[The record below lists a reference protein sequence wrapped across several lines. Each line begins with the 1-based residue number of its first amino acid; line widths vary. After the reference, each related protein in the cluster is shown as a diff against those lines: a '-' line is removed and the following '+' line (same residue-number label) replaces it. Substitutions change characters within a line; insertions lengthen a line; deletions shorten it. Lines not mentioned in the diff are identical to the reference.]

1 MKPKN
6 KGRTIFYECCD
17 LTKKVYL
24 NYIFPILV
32 RAGNELINSAFVTV
46 NSLPN
51 DPSSF
56 MIEKHTPRHMCTQW
70 QALSPPSILHINICI
85 YMYLIAGADIL

>member
-1 MKPKN
+1 MKSMTF
-6 KGRTIFYECCD
+6 GI
-17 LTKKVYL
+17 LTHPSIGTGKK
-24 NYIFPILV
+24 
-32 RAGNELINSAFVTV
+32 EMSSLIVHL
-46 NSLPN
+46 LPSIHYQN